1 VLPSA
6 ADTWLRRVLNHAF
19 FQGCAGSVGIFK
31 AMVIAGEGEAN
42 RSLGLLRNLDVA
54 EGDGHV
60 FSAMEL

>member
-1 VLPSA
+1 M
-6 ADTWLRRVLNHAF
+6 ADTWLRRVLNQGF
-19 FQGCAGSVGIFK
+19 FQGCAGSVRIFK
-31 AMVIAGEGEAN
+31 AMVFAGEGEAN